1 MKHPR
6 QLSFKMPVR
15 GGKRRGAG
23 RKPKGKTALVSH
35 APRPK
40 FGKAMPSHVTLKV
53 RRDVPSLRAS
63 RRFAA
68 IRSCFAAARG
78 QHGLRLVE
86 FAVLG
91 DHLHLVV
98 EADDDKALSR
108 GVQGLC
114 IRVARALNRLLDR
127 SGRVF
132 ADHYHSHLLRSPA
145 ELVNAIRYVLGNARH
160 HYAEA
165 GADACSSGVSEAL
178 ELLVLP
184 AGWLLRE
191 GWRRARDRVVPS
203 LFRGWDGTAPGCGA
217 ASF

>member
-1 MKHPR
+1 MRRPC
-6 QLSFKMPVR
+6 QLSFKMPSL
-15 GGKRRGAG
+15 GGRRRGAG

-40 FGKAMPSHVTLKV
+40 FGKATPSHVTLKV
-53 RRDVPSLRAS
+53 RDDVPSLRAS

-68 IRSCFAAARG
+68 IRRCFVAARG

-98 EADDDKALSR
+98 EAEDDKALSR

-132 ADHYHSHLLRSPA
+132 ADHYHSHLLRSPT
-145 ELVNAIRYVLGNARH
+145 ELVNAIKYVLGNAAR

-165 GADACSSGVSEAL
+165 GADACSSGVAEAL

-184 AGWLLRE
+184 TGWLLRE
-191 GWRRARDRVVPS
+191 GWRRARSRVVPS
-203 LFRGWDGTAPGCGA
+203 LFRVWDGTAPGCGA